1 MQKGF
6 VKLEEDMF
14 RAYLIILIFHLGFI
28 FQGCAVLEYL
38 DGSQQEEVEA
48 LKMSKQQM
56 LNEVERLKGENANLQ
71 RQIDTLQE
79 ENHRIINEPR
89 NKIAELRGENKLL
102 NEQIST
108 LKEEKKRIEDE
119 NQVLTDKL
127 TKLPLQYELKK
138 DIGKLRVKVLSGD
151 GDLYSAKEMREKLKS
166 RGYQIELID
175 YASSPNFSQNTVYF
189 KSKFKD
195 EATRLVMS
203 LGGNAISKPISW
215 FSIFDLIVVTGKSH

>member
-14 RAYLIILIFHLGFI
+14 RACLIILIFHLGFI
-28 FQGCAVLEYL
+28 FQGCGVLEYL

-71 RQIDTLQE
+71 RQIYTLQE

-108 LKEEKKRIEDE
+108 LKEEKKRIGDE
-119 NQVLTDKL
+119 NQVLTEKL

-175 YASSPNFSQNTVYF
+175 YASSPNFSQNTVFF
-189 KSKFKD
+189 KPKFKD

-215 FSIFDLIVVTGKSH
+215 FSIFDLIVVTGKNH